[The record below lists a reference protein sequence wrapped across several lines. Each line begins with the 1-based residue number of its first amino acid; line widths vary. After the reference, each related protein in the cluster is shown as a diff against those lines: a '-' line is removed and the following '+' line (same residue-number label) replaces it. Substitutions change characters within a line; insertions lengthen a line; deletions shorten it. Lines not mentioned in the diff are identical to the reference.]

1 MSRAARTGLI
11 CALLVAAT
19 WAIYGQV
26 RQFELVDFDDLS
38 YVADNPHVTGGVSA
52 ENVSWAFTHAYE
64 GYWSPVTW
72 LSYMADTSLFGVRSG
87 AYHLTNVAIHAANAC
102 LLFLVLLRMTRH
114 PWRSA
119 VVAALFTVHPLHVES
134 VAWVAERK
142 DVLSGFFWFLTIWTY
157 LRYVERPVWTRYGLV
172 IVSFACGLMAKP
184 MIVTLPIVLLL
195 LDAWPLERLA
205 ATARHL
211 EGQKARSRKSRDNQP
226 ATPAPPDGWLPTSR
240 SALAWEKAPLLALS
254 VAMSFITLAT
264 QRNAGAV
271 PTFDAIPIGTRMANA
286 MVSPAVYL
294 VKMAWP
300 SGLAAIYPYPASAP
314 VWQAILAAAVLAA
327 ITIVVLRYGR
337 RAPYLFVGWLWYLI
351 TLLPVLGLIQA
362 GPQARADRY
371 TYLSMVGIAIMAVW
385 GLAHLVVRRPAAARA
400 IAVSVCLALSLCA
413 ALAWRQVQYWRDGE
427 TLFRRALSVTSGNYV
442 AYVGLGTVLRS
453 QGRLDESI
461 AAYEDAIRAAARFPE
476 AYAGLGQTL
485 LAADRTDAAAIALA
499 EAVRLA
505 PADAIS
511 HSNLGTALARAG
523 RLDEAATAYRD
534 ALRLAP
540 DSPAAHSGLGLTLGR
555 QDRLDDAV
563 REFNEAIRLN
573 PGFADAHFNLAMVL
587 AQHGRVGD
595 AIPYLREASR
605 LNPASADSHIQL
617 GNALAMQ
624 GQMDEAIVEL
634 TAGSRLKPGDADV
647 HSNLGI
653 ALAARGR
660 FDEAIAELVE
670 AIRLNPDRPELRSN
684 LAYVQ
689 ARRQPPAVVR

>member
-1 MSRAARTGLI
+1 MPRAARTGLI
-11 CALLVAAT
+11 CALLLAVT

-26 RQFELVDFDDLS
+26 RRFELVDFDDLS
-38 YVADNPHVTGGVSA
+38 YVSDNPHVTGGVSA
-52 ENVSWAFTHAYE
+52 QNISWVFTHAYE
-64 GYWSPVTW
+64 GYWSPLTW

-87 AYHLTNVAIHAANAC
+87 AYHLTNVAIHAASAC
-102 LLFLVLLRMTRH
+102 LLFFVLFRMTCH

-119 VVAALFTVHPLHVES
+119 AVAALFAIHPLHVES

-157 LRYVERPVWTRYGLV
+157 VLYVERPRWTRYVWVL
-172 IVSFACGLMAKP
+172 VSFGCGLMAKP
-184 MIVTLPIVLLL
+184 MIVTLPVILLL
-195 LDAWPLERLA
+195 LDVWPLERFA
-205 ATARHL
+205 ARVRQP
-211 EGQKARSRKSRDNQP
+211 EEQKPRSRKSRDSQRATSAQP
-226 ATPAPPDGWLPTSR
+226 LGGPSW
-240 SALAWEKAPLLALS
+240 SAGALLREKVPLLALS
-254 VAMSFITLAT
+254 VAMSVITLTT

-271 PTFDAIPIGTRMANA
+271 PTFDAIPIGTRVANA
-286 MVSPAVYL
+286 LVSPAVYL

-300 SGLAAIYPYPASAP
+300 SGLAAIYPYPTSAP
-314 VWQAILAAAVLAA
+314 VWQAILAALVLAT
-327 ITIVVLRYGR
+327 ITIVVLRNR
-337 RAPYLFVGWLWYLI
+337 SRAPYVFVGWHWYLV

-371 TYLSMVGIAIMAVW
+371 TYLSMVGIAIAVVW
-385 GLAHLVVRRPAAARA
+385 AAADMIARRPAMARA
-400 IAVSVCLALSLCA
+400 VAVATCLTLSLYA

-442 AYVGLGTVLRS
+442 AFAALGTVLRS
-453 QGRLDESI
+453 QGRLAESI

-485 LAADRTDAAAIALA
+485 LAADRPDAAAIALA
-499 EAVRLA
+499 EAVSLA
-505 PADAIS
+505 PTDAIS
-511 HSNLGTALARAG
+511 HSNLGTALAKTG
-523 RLDEAATAYRD
+523 RLDEAAASYRD
-534 ALRLAP
+534 ALRLTP
-540 DSPAAHSGLGLTLGR
+540 NSPAAHSGLGLTLGR
-555 QDRLDDAV
+555 QDRLDEAV

-587 AQHGRVGD
+587 AQHGRVAD
-595 AIPYLREASR
+595 AIPYLREAAR

-624 GQMDEAIVEL
+624 GHMDEAIVEL
-634 TAGSRLKPGDADV
+634 TTGARLRPGDADV

-660 FDEAIAELVE
+660 FDEAVSQLVE

-689 ARRQPPAVVR
+689 ARRQQADKH